1 MCITTDFVM
10 TLDKLPNL
18 SASLPFIQQ
27 SIFEDYCED

>member
-1 MCITTDFVM
+1 MYITTDFVM

-18 SASLPFIQQ
+18 SAELTFIQK